1 MITNQYHSQ
10 ENLDFLEQNKIKLE
24 NLEFRELVTRE
35 ISKPIDISF
44 ISSLQDFGLSNEDA
58 FVLIDKLRRPTFKLW
73 KVPPYPGFLRAYLY
87 QAITS
92 DFGLA
97 DWVKSE
103 FYAFNKSFNDL
114 TLDEV
119 KSILKAVNLYY
130 DGDDL
135 EFCFYYFFDNPL
147 AKLEEAN
154 EDLVKFATHIQSFKS
169 SNFDFKLRSYGVLAG
184 ENEELDNESSDDDLG
199 DFHYCQFPTLFTD
212 IHACSFDQGGL
223 VVMELF
229 SNQIYEL
236 YTSNGV
242 LIEGPCHDLDLLENG
257 LYVARS
263 SGNQPGFHVNQISFS
278 EVEWGG
284 TNLVY
289 RGMDIKNIRG
299 YGDLDSSSV
308 MREFGNRSRDSLQIE
323 LGTCINRRIENFKI
337 SQ

>member
-1 MITNQYHSQ
+1 MISNQYQPQ
-10 ENLDFLEQNKIKLE
+10 EVLDFIDRNKIALA
-24 NLEFRELVTRE
+24 NPNFQQFLTRE
-35 ISKPIDISF
+35 IAKTLDLDF
-44 ISSLQDFGLSNEDA
+44 ITAVQDFGLTEGDA
-58 FVLIDKLRRPTFKLW
+58 FVLMDKLRRPTFKLW

-103 FYAFNKSFNDL
+103 FYAFNKPFNDL

-119 KSILKAVNLYY
+119 KSILQAANLYY
-130 DGDDL
+130 ESDDL
-135 EFCFYYFFDNPL
+135 EFCFYYFFDNRL
-147 AKLEEAN
+147 AELDSASA
-154 EDLVKFATHIQSFKS
+154 DLVKLANYIQTFES
-169 SNFDFKLRSYGVLAG
+169 SDFDFKLRSYGVLAG
-184 ENEELDNESSDDDLG
+184 ESEELDIESLDDNLG
-199 DFHYCQFPTLFTD
+199 DFHYSQFPTLFTD
-212 IHACSFDQGGL
+212 IHACSFDRGGL

-242 LIEGPCHDLDLLENG
+242 LIDGPCHDLDLLENG

-284 TNLVY
+284 IDLVY
-289 RGMDIKNIRG
+289 KGMEVTYLRG

-308 MREFGNRSRDSLQIE
+308 MREFDNRSRDSLQIE
-323 LGTCINRRIENFKI
+323 LGTCNN
-337 SQ
+337 Q

>member
-1 MITNQYHSQ
+1 M
-10 ENLDFLEQNKIKLE
+10 
-24 NLEFRELVTRE
+24 
-35 ISKPIDISF
+35 
-44 ISSLQDFGLSNEDA
+44 
-58 FVLIDKLRRPTFKLW
+58 DKLRRPTFKLW

-103 FYAFNKSFNDL
+103 FYAFNKPFNDL

-119 KSILKAVNLYY
+119 KSILQAANLYY
-130 DGDDL
+130 ESDDL
-135 EFCFYYFFDNPL
+135 EFCFYYFFDNRL
-147 AKLEEAN
+147 AELDSASA
-154 EDLVKFATHIQSFKS
+154 DLVKLANYIQTFES
-169 SNFDFKLRSYGVLAG
+169 SDFDFKLRSYGVLAG
-184 ENEELDNESSDDDLG
+184 ESEELDIESLDDNLG
-199 DFHYCQFPTLFTD
+199 DFHYSQFPTLFTD
-212 IHACSFDQGGL
+212 IHACSFDRGGL

-242 LIEGPCHDLDLLENG
+242 LIDGPCHDLDLLENG

-284 TNLVY
+284 IDLVY
-289 RGMDIKNIRG
+289 KGMEVTYLRG

-308 MREFGNRSRDSLQIE
+308 MREFDNRSRDSLQIE
-323 LGTCINRRIENFKI
+323 LGTCNN
-337 SQ
+337 Q